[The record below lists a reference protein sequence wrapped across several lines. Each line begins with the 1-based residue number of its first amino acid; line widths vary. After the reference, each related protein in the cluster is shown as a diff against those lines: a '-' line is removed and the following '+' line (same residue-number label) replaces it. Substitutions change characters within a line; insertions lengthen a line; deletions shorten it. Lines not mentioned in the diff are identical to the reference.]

1 MISDYARVE
10 QAIRYL
16 DANARQ
22 QPSLADVA
30 GHVGLSEAHLQRLFT
45 RWAGVSPKRFVQ
57 WQTVEHAKR
66 LLRESQASV
75 LDASYEAG
83 LSGGGRLHDL
93 FVTAEALTPGE
104 YKSGGE
110 GVEIA
115 YGVHETPFGDAFIAT
130 TARGVCALSFLDV
143 ARPREEAAADAA
155 AELRAGWPAATIRA
169 DDRATR
175 AVAERVFA
183 PLGDATERPAPL
195 AVLLK
200 GTNFQLMVWRAL
212 LRVPTGAV
220 TTYEEL
226 AAATGSPTAVRAVA
240 SAVARNAI
248 SFLIPCHRVIRK
260 SGELGGYRWGP
271 DRKRTMIAWE
281 AVRTEERRAVG
292 L

>member
-1 MISDYARVE
+1 MMSDYARVE
-10 QAIRYL
+10 QAIRFL
-16 DANARQ
+16 DENARR
-22 QPSLADVA
+22 QPSLPDVA
-30 GHVGLSEAHLQRLFT
+30 DHVGLSEAHLQRLFT

-66 LLRESQASV
+66 LLRESRASV

-110 GVEIA
+110 GVDIA
-115 YGVHETPFGDAFIAT
+115 YGVHETPFGDAFVAT

-143 ARPREEAAADAA
+143 SRPRAEEAARAV
-155 AELRAGWPAATIRA
+155 AELREGWPAATLRA
-169 DDRATR
+169 DDAATG
-175 AVAERVFA
+175 AIAERVFS
-183 PLGDATERPAPL
+183 PLGAAAERPAPL
-195 AVLLK
+195 SLLLK

-212 LRVPTGAV
+212 LRVPAGAV

-248 SFLIPCHRVIRK
+248 SYLIPCHRVIRK
-260 SGELGGYRWGP
+260 SGVFGDYRWGP
-271 DRKRTMIAWE
+271 ARKRAMVMWE
-281 AVRTEERRAVG
+281 GERLSA
-292 L
+292 